1 MPIRETVAFRGI
13 EGARV
18 GRFGLG
24 INTTAIVY
32 RIGPAV
38 IDAGPPNQWP
48 AVRRFLD
55 RQPVGRLFLTHH
67 HEDHAGNAACVARR
81 YGLAPLAPEPSR
93 ARLAAGFATPIV
105 QRIVWGRPRP
115 VQTDP
120 LPPIVELED
129 GTSLVA
135 APAPGHSDDMTCL
148 LWPDRGVLFAADLY
162 LSRRITHLRTDEDLG
177 AMMRSLE
184 TVLGLDFDTVLCAH
198 RGVVEDG
205 PSALQ
210 AKLDWL
216 GSLVEDVRGLCQQ
229 GVDEREV
236 VRRLLGPED
245 GLSWVSRLD
254 ISKRNLVRQAAA
266 LASSGRLGAGR
277 PR

>member
-1 MPIRETVAFRGI
+1 
-13 EGARV
+13 
-18 GRFGLG
+18 
-24 INTTAIVY
+24 
-32 RIGPAV
+32 
-38 IDAGPPNQWP
+38 
-48 AVRRFLD
+48 
-55 RQPVGRLFLTHH
+55 
-67 HEDHAGNAACVARR
+67 
-81 YGLAPLAPEPSR
+81 
-93 ARLAAGFATPIV
+93 
-105 QRIVWGRPRP
+105 
-115 VQTDP
+115 
-120 LPPIVELED
+120 
-129 GTSLVA
+129 
-135 APAPGHSDDMTCL
+135 
-148 LWPDRGVLFAADLY
+148 
-162 LSRRITHLRTDEDLG
+162 
-177 AMMRSLE
+177 
-184 TVLGLDFDTVLCAH
+184 VLGLDFDTVLCAH

>member
-1 MPIRETVAFRGI
+1 MVFRGV

-24 INTTAIVY
+24 ITTTAIVY
-32 RIGPAV
+32 RIGPTV
-38 IDAGPPNQWP
+38 IDAGPPNQWRT
-48 AVRRFLD
+48 VRSVLD
-55 RQPVGRLFLTHH
+55 ERPVGRLLLTHH
-67 HEDHAGNAACVARR
+67 HEDHSGNAALVARR
-81 YGLAPLAPEPSR
+81 YGLTPLAPELSR
-93 ARLAAGFATPIV
+93 ARLAAGFATPPV

-115 VQTDP
+115 VETDP
-120 LPPIVELED
+120 LPPTVELED
-129 GTSLVA
+129 GTALSAV
-135 APAPGHSDDMTCL
+135 PTPGHSDDMTCL

-184 TVLGLDFDTVLCAH
+184 TVLSLDFDALLCAH

-205 PSALQ
+205 PAALR

-216 GSLVEDVRGLCQQ
+216 GSLVEEVRGLRRR
-229 GVDEREV
+229 GVEEREI

-245 GLSWVSRLD
+245 GLSWASALD
-254 ISKRNLVRQAAA
+254 ISKRNLVRQAATV
-266 LASSGRLGAGR
+266 AGTVR
-277 PR
+277 A